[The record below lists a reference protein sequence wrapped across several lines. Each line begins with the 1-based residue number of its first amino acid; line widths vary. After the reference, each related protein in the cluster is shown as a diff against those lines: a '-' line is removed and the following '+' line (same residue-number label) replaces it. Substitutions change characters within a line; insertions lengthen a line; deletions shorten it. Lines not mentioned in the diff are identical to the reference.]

1 MAIKRKARRYDEG
14 GMTEEDVRSFAGI
27 PENESNAGMK
37 EAYTKPESKPEPEP
51 TKSVEPSNFKQA
63 FAAARKS
70 GDKTFEFG
78 GKKYTTEMASSKPA
92 KVTDT
97 GDESTRLASRVP
109 KPALKYQS
117 LQDREI
123 EAEAKRRSE
132 GRPFYGDSF
141 LSQGIKAIKERISGN
156 ASGERGQGRVLKDAR
171 IKADEQKFM
180 GSGMKKGGSVSSAS
194 KRADGIA
201 TKGKTKGRIC

>member
-1 MAIKRKARRYDEG
+1 MARTKRYDEG

-37 EAYTKPESKPEPEP
+37 EAYTKPEPELTKPEP
-51 TKSVEPSNFKQA
+51 TKSEPANFKQA
-63 FAAARKS
+63 FAAARKA

-78 GKKYTTEMASSKPA
+78 GKKYTTELASSKPA

-97 GDESTRLASRVP
+97 GDEASRLAARMP

-123 EAEAKRRSE
+123 EAEAKRRAE
-132 GRPFYGDSF
+132 GRSFYGTNKMKMPEREERKP
-141 LSQGIKAIKERISGN
+141 LS
-156 ASGERGQGRVLKDAR
+156 LKST
-171 IKADEQKFM
+171 KSETGYTGM
-180 GSGMKKGGSVSSAS
+180 GSLKFSKGGSTAS
-194 KRADGIA
+194 RRADGIA
-201 TKGKTKGRIC
+201 QKGKTRGKIY